1 VPVVAVVPVVTLE
14 VLGVSVAVLEILGV
28 SVVVVGASGAASQL
42 AYIL

>member
-14 VLGVSVAVLEILGV
+14 ALGV
-28 SVVVVGASGAASQL
+28 SVVVLEVLGVSVVLVGASGAASQL